1 MKIGELAQR
10 AHCSAE
16 TIRYYE
22 KIGLLPAALRHDNN
36 YRHYSNQHLERLRF
50 IRNCRS
56 LDMTHEEIRQL
67 LAFIDQPEQNCEP
80 VTQLIHEHLGHVD
93 RRLKE
98 LTVLRDQLQQL
109 HTACNQPDSAQACGI
124 LEQLSH
130 MDPLPTP
137 HSHIKF

>member
-10 AHCSAE
+10 AHSSAE

-22 KIGLLPAALRHDNN
+22 KIGLLPQAQRLDNN
-36 YRHYSNQHLERLRF
+36 YRHYTNAHLERLRF

-67 LAFIDQPEQNCEP
+67 LGFIDHPEQNCEP
-80 VTQLIHEHLGHVD
+80 VTCLVNEHLNHVDQRIHELQ
-93 RRLKE
+93 RLRE
-98 LTVLRDQLQQL
+98 QLQQL
-109 HTACNQPDSAQACGI
+109 QNACAQSDKAQACGI

-130 MDPLPTP
+130 MQPLPENRT
-137 HSHIKF
+137 HL